1 MKCDVLIF
9 SQEKSRACLQLSGP
23 ASDSAAKIDE
33 CFLCPPLLPVIP
45 LKFDVCVRTRIFPP
59 INYAH
64 LPHGYKKT
72 TLSFHKLFFLPSPC
86 CFFFFFL
93 KANTAASVERRTNP
107 IPRSRPGFSPV
118 FARQKT
124 QLSLHMNLRRSAAA
138 IAKER
143 SVTIYSET
151 EI

>member
-1 MKCDVLIF
+1 MF
-9 SQEKSRACLQLSGP
+9 LS
-23 ASDSAAKIDE
+23 SHRKKKAALVYSSLGRPQILHAQIDE
-33 CFLCPPLLPVIP
+33 CFLCPLLLPVIP
-45 LKFDVCVRTRIFPP
+45 LKSDVCIRTRIFPP

-64 LPHGYKKT
+64 LPHGYEKT

-86 CFFFFFL
+86 CFFFFL

-107 IPRSRPGFSPV
+107 IPRSRPGFSRV

-124 QLSLHMNLRRSAAA
+124 QLSLHMNLRGSVAA
-138 IAKER
+138 IVKER
-143 SVTIYSET
+143 SVTIYSKT